1 MKRRDV
7 LRGMGVSLCLPLFE
21 SWSIRA
27 ARGATTS
34 LATTAS
40 GAPLRM
46 AFVYFPN
53 GAQQQNWF
61 PEGSPTG
68 DQKSFE
74 LSLTLQPLARVKQH
88 VQLIGG
94 LDQINATA
102 GPDGAGDHARANAT
116 FLTGARA
123 TKTAGADIHVG
134 RSIDQLAAER
144 IEGLTRFSSLEL
156 SCDAVRK
163 SGGCDSGYSC
173 AYQYNLSWRSPTQPM
188 APETNPRALFER
200 LFGLDN
206 QDEAQR
212 AQALSESE
220 RRSLLDF
227 VIEDASGLRPDLSVN
242 DRRKLD
248 EYLSS
253 TRDIERRI
261 AQAARFPIPDKPAD
275 AELPSGVPE
284 KYADHL
290 QLMFDML
297 ALALQTDATRI
308 ATLLMAADGSNRSF
322 PELGIPEGHHYLTH
336 NQRESDKHAKVGQ
349 IDQFYMGQ
357 FARFLEQLEAAQDP
371 DGNSVLHNSMIVY
384 GGGIGDGNRHTHD
397 NLPVV
402 LAGQGG
408 GALRGGRYHTAG
420 GIPMSNLYVSLLE
433 RMGIDGV
440 ESFGDSTGKF
450 ENI

>member
-7 LRGMGVSLCLPLFE
+7 LRGMGLSLSLPLFE
-21 SWSIRA
+21 SWTRRLA
-27 ARGATTS
+27 HGAQAS
-34 LATTAS
+34 LATTAAGS
-40 GAPLRM
+40 PLRM

-61 PEGSPTG
+61 PSDTAGNDSSNFALSP
-68 DQKSFE
+68 
-74 LSLTLQPLARVKQH
+74 TLQPLSDVKQH
-88 VQLIGG
+88 IQLIGG

-116 FLTGARA
+116 FLTGMRA

-134 RSIDQLAAER
+134 MSVDQLAAQH
-144 IEGLTRFSSLEL
+144 IQGATRFSSLEL

-173 AYQYNLSWRSPTQPM
+173 AYQYNLSWRTPTQPM
-188 APETNPRALFER
+188 TPETNPRALFER
-200 LFGLDN
+200 MFGLKN
-206 QDEAQR
+206 RNAATR
-212 AQALSESE
+212 AQQLSETE

-227 VIEDASGLRPDLSVN
+227 VIEDAGSLRPELSAS

-248 EYLSS
+248 QYLSS

-261 AQAARFPIPDKPAD
+261 AQAAQFPIPEKPA
-275 AELPSGVPE
+275 GVEMPDGIPNN
-284 KYADHL
+284 YADHL

-297 ALALQTDATRI
+297 ALAMQTDATRI

-336 NQRESDKHAKVGQ
+336 NQHESDKHDKVGQ
-349 IDQFYMGQ
+349 IDLFYMGH
-357 FARFLEQLEAAQDP
+357 FARFLKQLDATQDP

-384 GGGIGDGNRHTHD
+384 GGGIGDGNRHNHD
-397 NLPVV
+397 NLPII
-402 LAGQGG
+402 LAGRGG
-408 GALRGGRYHTAG
+408 GTLNSERFHSAG
-420 GIPMSNLYVSLLE
+420 GIPMTNFYLSLLE
-433 RMGIDGV
+433 RMGMDGIQ
-440 ESFGDSTGKF
+440 SFGDSTGKF
-450 ENI
+450 EDI